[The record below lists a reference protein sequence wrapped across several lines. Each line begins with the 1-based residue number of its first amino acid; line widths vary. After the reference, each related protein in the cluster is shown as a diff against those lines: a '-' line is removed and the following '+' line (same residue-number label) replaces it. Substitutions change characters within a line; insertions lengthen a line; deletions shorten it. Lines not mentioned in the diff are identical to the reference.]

1 MEQASKKAGDALTYL
16 RQQRVHVAMV
26 VDEYGSTAGLVTL
39 EDLIEEHIGV
49 VRDWT
54 HETNEAMVSRP
65 IKSTAQGTAAKAVQ
79 VKTAAVRAAA
89 KAGHTKPPTQP
100 QSKSQPQPRPGGG
113 PRNA

>member
-1 MEQASKKAGDALTYL
+1 MREMRRRSAHMAMAVGDGGP
-16 RQQRVHVAMV
+16 V
-26 VDEYGSTAGLVTL
+26 GIVTL

-89 KAGHTKPPTQP
+89 KAGHTKPPPQP